1 MHTQLMYAYAYRLA
15 VGTEM
20 GLIVVDTK
28 ENMLVEVIGSEKK
41 LLSTYVNDHAPA
53 TVMYLKWCI
62 SNHINFECLKPAR

>member
-53 TVMYLKWCI
+53 TVMHVFKMVHLKRKFQ
-62 SNHINFECLKPAR
+62 N